1 MEYDKKRVELPLP
14 WKKAQAISAMVAALL
29 IPVVLAFFGQLVNTT
44 IKESE
49 LRLRYVELA
58 ASILKEKPTK
68 ETTEL
73 RQWAI
78 DVLND
83 NSSIKFSKEVEIELK
98 KQTLS
103 AVDTGKSLGNLLK
116 WELIENENGNYL
128 LRVEWLGRDPLTIL
142 GVDVVNAMLA
152 SPELASGDTIEVR
165 TFALLIRKSEQN
177 KSASISLKTD
187 YGLVYVEIR

>member
-128 LRVEWLGRDPLTIL
+128 LRAEWLGRDPLTIL

-152 SPELASGDTIEVR
+152 SPELASGDAIEVR